1 MLRLFAAIACV
12 VLFATTF
19 VASRANSNQ
28 WTVDFDGYGPIKIG
42 MRIDNAE
49 KLLGMK
55 LKIDNY
61 LEDESCRC
69 FDIKNEPAISFMTDH
84 RVIVRMDVFAEQGGP
99 ATDKGAKVGDSEA
112 SVLAKYAGRI
122 KVGPHHYTGPEGHYL
137 RVYDAQGK
145 VRVIFETD
153 GKKVTGYR
161 VGRDPAVEYVE
172 GCL

>member
-1 MLRLFAAIACV
+1 MLRFFAAIACV

-19 VASRANSNQ
+19 VTSRANSNQ
-28 WTVDFDGYGPIKIG
+28 WTVDFDGYGPVKIG
-42 MRIDNAE
+42 MRIDKAE
-49 KLLGMK
+49 RLLGVK

-61 LEDESCRC
+61 LEDDTCRY
-69 FDIKNEPAISFMTDH
+69 FNIQNGPSISFMTDH
-84 RVIVRMDVFAEQGGP
+84 RVIVRMDVFAKQSGP
-99 ATDKGAKVGDSEA
+99 ATDRGAKVGDSEA

-137 RVYDAQGK
+137 RVYDAKGK